1 MSKIIEFG
9 PEARQKLSAGIDK
22 LANAVTA
29 TLGPNGRNVVIANQG
44 IPQSTKDGVTV
55 AKSIT
60 LEDPIEEL
68 GVQLL
73 KQAAIKTADN
83 AGDGTTTSTLLAQE
97 MVKQGLTHLNNGANS
112 VEIKRGIDSAVKEV
126 VTYLRHNI
134 KEDVSE
140 EDQLK
145 QIATI
150 SANNDPEVGELIATA
165 MQKVGRE
172 GVVFI
177 EESKN
182 GETYLETVEGMQFDR
197 GYKSPYFVTD
207 NNNMSTTIS
216 DALILIADKK
226 FTQVKELLPIL
237 EAVSAQNKSLLIIAE
252 DIEGEAL
259 ATLIVNK
266 ARGILKVVAVK
277 APDFGDRRKLLLED
291 IAIMTGGQVFS
302 TEKGMKL
309 DKFNWEWFGEAR
321 VVTVSKDT
329 TTLVDGKGDAEKI
342 EARITELQTQIEKAL
357 SPYEKEKLQE
367 RLAKFV
373 GGVAIVHVGGFTE
386 SEMRE
391 KKDRVDDALQATKA
405 ALEEGI
411 VPGGGAALLYAREAI
426 TDRTNIGKNIV
437 YKACSAPFMK
447 ILTNAGKTDSE
458 CYGLINGL
466 NVTKIETY
474 STSSKIETYSTA
486 SVESNNWKG
495 YDLKTDSFV
504 NMKNAGIIDPAK
516 VTRTAIENAASV
528 AGTILLTEAVVV
540 DKPEDKKSEGGF
552 GDMMGMM

>member
-9 PEARQKLSAGIDK
+9 PEARKKLVTGINK
-22 LANAVTA
+22 LADAVTS
-29 TLGPNGRNVVIANQG
+29 TLGPNGRNVVISNNG
-44 IPQSTKDGVTV
+44 SIQSTKDGVTV

-68 GVQLL
+68 GVQLV

-97 MVKQGLTHLNNGANS
+97 MVKLGLKHLNNG
-112 VEIKRGIDSAVKEV
+112 ESAVKIKREIDEAV
-126 VTYLRHNI
+126 KAVISTLREDI
-134 KEDVSE
+134 KEDISSE
-140 EDQLK
+140 EQLK

-150 SANNDPEVGELIATA
+150 SANNDPEVGELISTA
-165 MQKVGRE
+165 MGKVGRE

-207 NNNMSTTIS
+207 NNSMTTTLH
-216 DALILIADKK
+216 DALILIADKR

-237 EAVSAQNKSLLIIAE
+237 EAVSNQNKPLVIIAE

-277 APDFGDRRKLLLED
+277 APDFGDRRKLILED
-291 IAIMTGGQVFS
+291 IATLTGGQVFS

-309 DKFNWEWFGEAR
+309 DKFSWDWFGKAR
-321 VVTVSKDT
+321 IVTVSKDET
-329 TTLVDGKGDAEKI
+329 TIVDGKGEEEKI
-342 EARITELQTQIEKAL
+342 QQRIEELQTQIEKST

-367 RLAKFV
+367 RLAKFI
-373 GGVAIVHVGGFTE
+373 GGVAVIHVGGFTE
-386 SEMRE
+386 AEMRE

-411 VPGGGAALLYAREAI
+411 VPGGGTALLQARYACLDNGE
-426 TDRTNIGKNIV
+426 IGNQIV
-437 YKACSAPFMK
+437 YEACLAPIKK
-447 ILTNAGKTDSE
+447 ILTNAGYSPE
-458 CYGLINGL
+458 QIYGIIQEL
-466 NVTKIETY
+466 NNEEYWV
-474 STSSKIETYSTA
+474 
-486 SVESNNWKG
+486 G
-495 YDLKTDSFV
+495 YDLSDDSYV
-504 NMKNAGIIDPAK
+504 DMKEAGIIDPFK
-516 VTRTAIENAASV
+516 VTRTALENAASV
-528 AGTILLTEAVVV
+528 AGLILLTEAVVV
-540 DKPEDKKSEGGF
+540 DKPEEKKDDSDFGG
-552 GDMMGMM
+552 MMGMM

>member
-9 PEARQKLSAGIDK
+9 PEGRKKLAEGIVKLS
-22 LANAVTA
+22 NAVTA
-29 TLGPNGRNVVIANQG
+29 ALGPNGRNVVIANGG

-55 AKSIT
+55 AKSIS

-68 GVQLL
+68 GVQMV
-73 KQAAIKTADN
+73 KQAAIKTAEL
-83 AGDGTTTSTLLAQE
+83 AGDGTTTSTLLASE
-97 MVKQGLTHLNNGANS
+97 MIKAGLIELSNDRNA
-112 VEIKRGIDSAVKEV
+112 VEIKRQMDVAVKEV
-126 VTYLRHNI
+126 INALHDEI
-134 KEDVSE
+134 KEDISSE
-140 EDQLK
+140 EQLK

-207 NNNMSTTIS
+207 NNSMSTTIN
-216 DALILIADKK
+216 DPYILIADKK
-226 FTQVKELLPIL
+226 FTTVKELLPIL
-237 EAVSAQNKSLLIIAE
+237 EAISNQNKPLVIIAE
-252 DIEGEAL
+252 DIDGEAL

-266 ARGILKVVAVK
+266 ARGILKTVAIK

-302 TEKGMKL
+302 SEKGMKL
-309 DKFNWEWFGEAR
+309 DKFSWDWFGQAR
-321 VVTVSKDT
+321 VITVNKEQT
-329 TTLVDGKGDAEKI
+329 TIVDGKGDADKI
-342 EARITELQTQIEKAL
+342 AARIEELQNQIDNAV

-386 SEMRE
+386 SEMKE

-411 VPGGGAALLYAREAI
+411 VPGGGAALLHAREHI
-426 TDRTNIGKNIV
+426 NRDSIGANIV
-437 YKACSAPFMK
+437 YKACGSPFKK
-447 ILTNAGKTDSE
+447 ILSNAGIDQDYIFHAMSE
-458 CYGLINGL
+458 IR
-466 NVTKIETY
+466 
-474 STSSKIETYSTA
+474 TA
-486 SVESNNWKG
+486 EYWIG
-495 YDLKTDSFV
+495 YNLKSDMFV
-504 NMKNAGIIDPAK
+504 NMKKEGIIDPAK
-516 VTRTAIENAASV
+516 VTRTALENAVSV
-528 AGTILLTEAVVV
+528 AGTLLLTEAVVV
-540 DKPEDKKSEGGF
+540 DKPEDKKEDGGF